1 MSKRV
6 VQLSFKDRLRK
17 DGLPRRKMGRP
28 IGKNPSIRHT
38 TRPVHSRAHPMHVT
52 LRAKRGLPSFRSQ
65 TLFAAFV
72 KAFRMT
78 RREGFRIVEFSV
90 QSNHLHLIVEATD
103 KDALSRGMKSF
114 TVRANRLFNVAW
126 GRKRGAVWGDRYHR
140 RDLTSPRAVRNALS
154 SGAWFEGRIEA
165 PLVESERPTPRPRTW
180 LLTTG
185 WRKRGRLHLTERQ
198 RNQKSAQQLVSI
210 GFRRERA
217 IAAERSG
224 IVLPVR

>member
-1 MSKRV
+1 MS
-6 VQLSFKDRLRK
+6 LKDPVRADGSPRK
-17 DGLPRRKMGRP
+17 KMGRP
-28 IGKNPSIRHT
+28 VGKNPSVRHM
-38 TRPVHSRAHPMHVT
+38 TRPVHSHAHPMHVT

-90 QSNHLHLIVEATD
+90 QSSHLHLIVEATD

-140 RDLTSPRAVRNALS
+140 RDLTTPRAVRNALVYCLNNHRKHAPTTRAKPELDACS
-154 SGAWFEGRIEA
+154 SGAWFEGWVEA

-180 LLTTG
+180 LLSTG
-185 WRKRGRLHLTERQ
+185 WRKRGRLHLTERPL
-198 RNQKSAQQLVSI
+198 SS
-210 GFRRERA
+210 
-217 IAAERSG
+217 
-224 IVLPVR
+224 